1 LNQIEEDTIM
11 KRQTNVLLAALIAGA
26 LTSVSVASFAQ
37 EASAPSAADQKA
49 SKEQSKADKK
59 AAVAQA
65 KADKK
70 KTEAQSE
77 ANEAAAD
84 AKVKNAKKAE

>member
-1 LNQIEEDTIM
+1 M

-26 LTSVSVASFAQ
+26 LTSVSAASFAQ
-37 EASAPSAADQKA
+37 TAASGPTTADQKA
-49 SKEQSKADKK
+49 SKEQTKADKK

-77 ANEAAAD
+77 ANEATAD

>member
-1 LNQIEEDTIM
+1 MNRKM
-11 KRQTNVLLAALIAGA
+11 NAVLAALVAGTFA
-26 LTSVSVASFAQ
+26 SMSAASFAQ
-37 EASAPSAADQKA
+37 TTTDAPPTH
-49 SKEQSKADKK
+49 ADKK
-59 AAVAQA
+59 AAKKQDEANKDAAVAQA

-84 AKVKNAKKAE
+84 AKLKNAKKAQ

>member
-1 LNQIEEDTIM
+1 M
-11 KRQTNVLLAALIAGA
+11 KRKTHALLAALIAGTFA
-26 LTSVSVASFAQ
+26 SVSAASFAQ
-37 EASAPSAADQKA
+37 TTSDAPMTHADKKAAKKQD
-49 SKEQSKADKK
+49 KADKD

-84 AKVKNAKKAE
+84 AKLKNAKKAD

>member
-1 LNQIEEDTIM
+1 MNA
-11 KRQTNVLLAALIAGA
+11 LLAALVAGTFASMSAASIAQT
-26 LTSVSVASFAQ
+26 TSD
-37 EASAPSAADQKA
+37 APTHADQKA
-49 SKEQSKADKK
+49 AKK
-59 AAVAQA
+59 QDEANKDAAVAQA

-84 AKVKNAKKAE
+84 AKLKNAKKAQ

>member
-1 LNQIEEDTIM
+1 M
-11 KRQTNVLLAALIAGA
+11 AALVAA
-26 LTSVSVASFAQ
+26 TLASASAASFAQ
-37 EASAPSAADQKA
+37 TTSDAPMTKADQKA
-49 SKEQSKADKK
+49 AKKQASADKD

-84 AKVKNAKKAE
+84 AKLKNAKKAD

>member
-1 LNQIEEDTIM
+1 MNR
-11 KRQTNVLLAALIAGA
+11 KAHALLAALVAGTFA
-26 LTSVSVASFAQ
+26 SVSAASFAQ
-37 EASAPSAADQKA
+37 TTSDTPMTKADQKA
-49 SKEQSKADKK
+49 AKKQSEADKD

-70 KTEAQSE
+70 KTEAQSK

-84 AKVKNAKKAE
+84 AKVKNAKSAD

>member
-1 LNQIEEDTIM
+1 MNRKTHA
-11 KRQTNVLLAALIAGA
+11 LLAALIAGTFA
-26 LTSVSVASFAQ
+26 SASVASFAQ
-37 EASAPSAADQKA
+37 TTSDAPTKADQKA
-49 SKEQSKADKK
+49 AKKQAEADKDS
-59 AAVAQA
+59 AVAQA

-84 AKVKNAKKAE
+84 AKVKNAKKAQ

>member
-1 LNQIEEDTIM
+1 MN
-11 KRQTNVLLAALIAGA
+11 KRINLCLAALVAGVMA
-26 LTSVSVASFAQ
+26 SATTASFAQ
-37 EASAPSAADQKA
+37 TNTEPPMTH
-49 SKEQSKADKK
+49 ADKK
-59 AAVAQA
+59 AAKKQAEADKEAAVAQA

-84 AKVKNAKKAE
+84 ANLKNAKKAQ

>member
-1 LNQIEEDTIM
+1 M
-11 KRQTNVLLAALIAGA
+11 KRKTHVLLAALIAGA
-26 LTSVSVASFAQ
+26 LTSAGAVSYAQ
-37 EASAPSAADQKA
+37 TTSDAD
-49 SKEQSKADKK
+49 EQGRSEGRKKQSDADKK

-70 KTEAQSE
+70 KTEAQSD

-84 AKVKNAKKAE
+84 AKVKKARKVE

>member
-1 LNQIEEDTIM
+1 MTRSKNA
-11 KRQTNVLLAALIAGA
+11 VLAAVIAGTLA
-26 LTSVSVASFAQ
+26 SVSVVSFAQ
-37 EASAPSAADQKA
+37 TTSDQQPS
-49 SKEQSKADKK
+49 SADKK
-59 AAVAQA
+59 ALKKQAEANKDAAVAQA

-84 AKVKNAKKAE
+84 AKLKNAKKAD

>member
-1 LNQIEEDTIM
+1 M
-11 KRQTNVLLAALIAGA
+11 KHKTHALLAALIAGA
-26 LTSVSVASFAQ
+26 LTTAGTASFAQ
-37 EASAPSAADQKA
+37 TTSDQPMSKADQKA
-49 SKEQSKADKK
+49 AKKQSEADKK
-59 AAVAQA
+59 AAVEQA

-84 AKVKNAKKAE
+84 ARVKNAKKAE

>member
-1 LNQIEEDTIM
+1 MNRKI
-11 KRQTNVLLAALIAGA
+11 NALLAALIAGTFA
-26 LTSVSVASFAQ
+26 SVSAASFAQ
-37 EASAPSAADQKA
+37 TTSGAPTAADQKA
-49 SKEQSKADKK
+49 AKEQSKADKK

-70 KTEAQSE
+70 KTEAQSD

-84 AKVKNAKKAE
+84 AKLKNAKKAE